1 MSNTRKKLSKI
12 REEASRLFALESGIM
27 KSVSVMNLI
36 ALAGVVYL
44 TLPKSLENRPQD
56 RFYLPV
62 LVFLTLFI
70 VVNYIQQH
78 VLMNLRRKWME
89 LESQSTRDGMTH
101 AFNRETFEEI
111 MDEEMSRAQRYQF
124 PLTLCIIDLDDFKS
138 LNDTFGHPRGDRL
151 LIDFAD
157 RVQKAIRN
165 TDCLARY
172 GGDEFC
178 ILLPHTSL
186 VSAEKFLSRMLLG
199 VQEWLDCTFSAG
211 VTAYRP
217 GEDKI
222 SLITRADLAL
232 YQAKRE
238 GKNRIR
244 CMIGEDDSQVV
255 VKF

>member
-1 MSNTRKKLSKI
+1 MSVTKKKLSKI
-12 REEASRLFALESGIM
+12 REEASRLFNLESGIM
-27 KSVSVMNLI
+27 KSVSVLNLA
-36 ALAGVVYL
+36 ALLGVVYL
-44 TLPKSLENRPQD
+44 TLPKSQGNLAQD
-56 RFYLPV
+56 RFYFPV
-62 LVFLTLFI
+62 VVLLALF
-70 VVNYIQQH
+70 VAVNYVQQH
-78 VLMNLRRKWME
+78 LLMRLRRKWME
-89 LESQSTRDGMTH
+89 LEKQSTRDGLTQ

-111 MDEEMSRAQRYQF
+111 MDEEMSRSKRYQF
-124 PLTLCIIDLDDFKS
+124 PLSLCIIDLDNFKV
-138 LNDTFGHPRGDRL
+138 LNDTYGHPRGDRL

-157 RVQKAIRN
+157 RIQKAIRSA
-165 TDCLARY
+165 DCLARY

-178 ILLPHTSL
+178 VLLPHTDL
-186 VSAEKFLSRMLLG
+186 AKAEKFLARILTE

-222 SLITRADLAL
+222 SLISRADLAL

-255 VKF
+255 LKF